1 MCSNVGADDGV
12 AVGVANWILELP
24 DGTRLAPAERK
35 VPGVPGQVLAVG
47 GVYMLSQDECA
58 VGWIVFAVPAG
69 VTPDAAIFTGA
80 DGRERFALP

>member
-1 MCSNVGADDGV
+1 
-12 AVGVANWILELP
+12 
-24 DGTRLAPAERK
+24 
-35 VPGVPGQVLAVG
+35 
-47 GVYMLSQDECA
+47 MLSQDECA